1 MASGVLV
8 AFGRRGL
15 SALCHGPSGAVAT
28 LATVPGEGRERFSG
42 SARSHDRMSS
52 AATEGGNEQPTSI
65 FLISL
70 FLLTDIIILVILL
83 VE

>member
-1 MASGVLV
+1 MASVVLV

-28 LATVPGEGRERFSG
+28 LATVPGEGRDRSSG
-42 SARSHDRMSS
+42 SARSRMSS